1 MHNPNGSAEGGV
13 ALGVLPVAACL
24 FELGRHV
31 PLAFGVPWAAR
42 AGQRRALLFD
52 VGDKLTP
59 RRLAAAGI
67 AAALVVL
74 VALDLTAH
82 SFSGWWD
89 RHTLSASIV
98 ANLLVLGFAG
108 LVVDEV
114 VARRQRE
121 DRANSVAVQ
130 AIIVY
135 DQAQRTY
142 ASVLAILDAQSEPR
156 REASDEPGSE
166 TPDEPDS
173 DAPDELRALA
183 NMLLTSS
190 PSLFDDPEARI
201 FLENVQRL
209 TGVMFRASSASLV
222 GHPGRPSRELL
233 ATAMDRLH
241 ASARPLVERL
251 SAGYRAAID
260 ELDPNAIIAEP
271 PVGPATATASEPPPA
286 SQ

>member
-1 MHNPNGSAEGGV
+1 M
-13 ALGVLPVAACL
+13 
-24 FELGRHV
+24 
-31 PLAFGVPWAAR
+31 
-42 AGQRRALLFD
+42 
-52 VGDKLTP
+52 GDKLTP

-74 VALDLTAH
+74 VVLDLTAH

-89 RHTLSASIV
+89 RHTLSASIIS
-98 ANLLVLGFAG
+98 NLLVLGVAA
-108 LVVDEV
+108 LLVDEV
-114 VARRQRE
+114 VARRQRN
-121 DRANSVAVQ
+121 DRASSVAVQ
-130 AIIVY
+130 GIIVY

-142 ASVLAILDAQSEPR
+142 ESVLAILDAPAEP
-156 REASDEPGSE
+156 E
-166 TPDEPDS
+166 S

-209 TGVMFRASSASLV
+209 TGVMFRASSSSLI

-241 ASARPLVERL
+241 ASARPLVQRL

-260 ELDPNAIIAEP
+260 ELDPNAVIAEP
-271 PVGPATATASEPPPA
+271 PVARATATAPETPA
-286 SQ
+286 APQ

>member
-1 MHNPNGSAEGGV
+1 M
-13 ALGVLPVAACL
+13 
-24 FELGRHV
+24 
-31 PLAFGVPWAAR
+31 
-42 AGQRRALLFD
+42 
-52 VGDKLTP
+52 GDKLTP

-74 VALDLTAH
+74 VVLDLTAH

-89 RHTLSASIV
+89 RHTLSASIIS
-98 ANLLVLGFAG
+98 NLLVLGVAA
-108 LVVDEV
+108 LLVDEV
-114 VARRQRE
+114 VARRQRN
-121 DRANSVAVQ
+121 DRASSVAVQ
-130 AIIVY
+130 GIIVY

-142 ASVLAILDAQSEPR
+142 ESVLAILDAPAEP
-156 REASDEPGSE
+156 E
-166 TPDEPDS
+166 S

-209 TGVMFRASSASLV
+209 TGVMFRASSASLI
-222 GHPGRPSRELL
+222 GHPGRPSHELMQ
-233 ATAMDRLH
+233 TAMDRLH
-241 ASARPLVERL
+241 ASASPLVQRL

-271 PVGPATATASEPPPA
+271 PIGPATTSAAQTSPA
-286 SQ
+286 DTPAAPE

>member
-1 MHNPNGSAEGGV
+1 
-13 ALGVLPVAACL
+13 
-24 FELGRHV
+24 
-31 PLAFGVPWAAR
+31 
-42 AGQRRALLFD
+42 

-74 VALDLTAH
+74 VVLDLTAH

-89 RHTLSASIV
+89 RHTLSASIIS
-98 ANLLVLGFAG
+98 NLLVLGVAA
-108 LVVDEV
+108 LLVDEV
-114 VARRQRE
+114 VARRQRN
-121 DRANSVAVQ
+121 DRASSVAVQ
-130 AIIVY
+130 GIIVY

-142 ASVLAILDAQSEPR
+142 ESVLAILDAPAEP
-156 REASDEPGSE
+156 E
-166 TPDEPDS
+166 S

-209 TGVMFRASSASLV
+209 TGVMFRASSSSLI

-241 ASARPLVERL
+241 ASARPLVQRL

-260 ELDPNAIIAEP
+260 ELDPNAVIAEP
-271 PVGPATATASEPPPA
+271 PVARATATAPETPA
-286 SQ
+286 APQ

>member
-1 MHNPNGSAEGGV
+1 
-13 ALGVLPVAACL
+13 
-24 FELGRHV
+24 
-31 PLAFGVPWAAR
+31 
-42 AGQRRALLFD
+42 
-52 VGDKLTP
+52 VGDQLTP

-67 AAALVVL
+67 AAALVGL
-74 VALDLTAH
+74 VALDLAAH

-89 RHTLSASIV
+89 RHTLSASII

-114 VARRQRE
+114 VARRQRN

-142 ASVLAILDAQSEPR
+142 ASVLAILDASPEPQG
-156 REASDEPGSE
+156 EKADEPE
-166 TPDEPDS
+166 S

-201 FLENVQRL
+201 FLEHVQRL
-209 TGVMFRASSASLV
+209 TGVMFRASSSSLI
-222 GHPGRPSRELL
+222 GHTGRPSRDLL

-241 ASARPLVERL
+241 ASARPLVQRL

-260 ELDPNAIIAEP
+260 ELDPDTIIAEP
-271 PVGPATATASEPPPA
+271 PVAAPTTD
-286 SQ
+286 

>member
-1 MHNPNGSAEGGV
+1 M
-13 ALGVLPVAACL
+13 
-24 FELGRHV
+24 
-31 PLAFGVPWAAR
+31 
-42 AGQRRALLFD
+42 
-52 VGDKLTP
+52 GDKLTP

-74 VALDLTAH
+74 VVLDLTAH

-114 VARRQRE
+114 VARRQRN

-130 AIIVY
+130 GIIVY

-142 ASVLAILDAQSEPR
+142 AAVLANLDAPSEPD
-156 REASDEPGSE
+156 SDAPNEPE
-166 TPDEPDS
+166 S

-209 TGVMFRASSASLV
+209 TGVMFRASSSSLI

-241 ASARPLVERL
+241 ASARPLVQRL

-260 ELDPNAIIAEP
+260 ELDPNAVIAEP
-271 PVGPATATASEPPPA
+271 PVARATATAPETPA
-286 SQ
+286 APQ

>member
-1 MHNPNGSAEGGV
+1 M
-13 ALGVLPVAACL
+13 
-24 FELGRHV
+24 
-31 PLAFGVPWAAR
+31 
-42 AGQRRALLFD
+42 
-52 VGDKLTP
+52 GDKLTP

-74 VALDLTAH
+74 VVLDLTAH

-114 VARRQRE
+114 VARRQRN
-121 DRANSVAVQ
+121 DRASSVAVQ
-130 AIIVY
+130 GIIVY

-142 ASVLAILDAQSEPR
+142 ESVLAILDAPAEP
-156 REASDEPGSE
+156 E
-166 TPDEPDS
+166 S

-209 TGVMFRASSASLV
+209 TGVMFRASSSSLI

-241 ASARPLVERL
+241 ASARPLVQRL

-260 ELDPNAIIAEP
+260 ELDPNAVIAEP
-271 PVGPATATASEPPPA
+271 PVARATATAPETPA
-286 SQ
+286 APQ